1 MVMPRILSVGADGF
15 LRQQPAPEFESLRG
29 EEQIHGM
36 GPGAL
41 EGVRG
46 DVLEVDAEFG
56 ATNTPI
62 GFEVRRSAAGKPA
75 ATVVIERGTLT
86 VGSARTY
93 IGSLDRYRLRLFLD
107 KGCLEVYVNEG
118 LAALYS
124 PVAADPKDQGIALVG
139 RAGVKPTSLG
149 AWPLRPAKFNL
160 DRFKI

>member
-1 MVMPRILSVGADGF
+1 
-15 LRQQPAPEFESLRG
+15 
-29 EEQIHGM
+29 
-36 GPGAL
+36 
-41 EGVRG
+41 
-46 DVLEVDAEFG
+46 
-56 ATNTPI
+56 
-62 GFEVRRSAAGKPA
+62 
-75 ATVVIERGTLT
+75 